1 VAPELVK
8 LMVAEVNVAVPAGPG
23 VEAGLVVLSEV
34 ELPRRRLRIIAGKA
48 EVRAIHAAWSG
59 AMPSRPSTWDLY
71 VSTVALLESRVDRVV
86 ITAVEEDRHF
96 FARLELDRGGDRRVL
111 TCRPSDGI
119 AIALR
124 AYGAELYAV
133 PEVLDR
139 AGLAADGTRFGPY
152 TWPESGPGAA
162 AAAAIPAAPSGGT
175 AGSPPAGALPGEPT
189 VEELGGDDPGPG
201 GQPSV

>member
-34 ELPRRRLRIIAGKA
+34 ELPRRRLRIIVGKA

-59 AMPSRPSTWDLY
+59 QLPPRPSTWDLY

-86 ITAVEEDRHF
+86 ITAVEEDRHY

-139 AGLAADGTRFGPY
+139 AGLGADGTPFGPY
-152 TWPESGPGAA
+152 TWPESGPGAPAPA
-162 AAAAIPAAPSGGT
+162 APPAPSGGT
-175 AGSPPAGALPGEPT
+175 VGSPPAGALPGEPR
-189 VEELGGDDPGPG
+189 VEELGGDDPGPV
-201 GQPSV
+201 GQPPA